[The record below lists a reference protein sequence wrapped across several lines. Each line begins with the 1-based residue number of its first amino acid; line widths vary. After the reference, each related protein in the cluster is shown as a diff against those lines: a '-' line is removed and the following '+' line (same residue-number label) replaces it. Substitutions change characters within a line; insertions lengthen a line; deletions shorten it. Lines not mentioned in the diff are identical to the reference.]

1 MLCTVNAV
9 SWITE
14 LVPGLSV
21 LSTNDVERWTVTP
34 RDKKPRQPKPSSPLA
49 GARLA
54 RGVRGDDRG
63 EDLGAGTPITRPVA
77 AHGAARSRD
86 DC

>member
-34 RDKKPRQPKPSSPLA
+34 RDKNPDNPNHHRRWLVP
-49 GARLA
+49 
-54 RGVRGDDRG
+54 D
-63 EDLGAGTPITRPVA
+63 
-77 AHGAARSRD
+77 
-86 DC
+86 